1 VRNVFSP
8 RPLTS
13 NQGLGLDHLTILFLE
28 IETMT
33 TEAEKWEKL
42 ELLAEIEGYEDAQEM
57 LEAAGCDSVV
67 PAICMSPDCEAT
79 AELEPDAENDYCEE
93 CGCNTLSSC
102 LIIAGV
108 I

>member
-1 VRNVFSP
+1 MAK
-8 RPLTS
+8 L
-13 NQGLGLDHLTILFLE
+13 
-28 IETMT
+28 
-33 TEAEKWEKL
+33 TEAEKWAKL
-42 ELLAEIEGYEDAQEM
+42 ETLAEIEGYEDAQEM

-67 PAICMSPDCEAT
+67 PAICTECDAT

-93 CGCNTLSSC
+93 CGGNTLSSC